1 MRKAIYLILFM
12 GGLIS
17 CSEKIDLLGDYQ
29 ETAVVYG
36 LLDHADSMH
45 YVKITRAFI
54 GPGSAVDI
62 AQIPDSSYFDQVNA
76 TVSEFVNGIQTRV
89 WILKDTIITDK
100 NTNGAFYAPEQKVYY
115 FKTLPTGPNETQQ
128 GNPSTLNASLNK
140 DATYKLTVDI
150 DNGKFVV
157 NGNTDLVH
165 GLSSPSNSQNFTFKF
180 ASNPGEYLSPGVA
193 AVNTFGNSYVVNTS
207 LHVIYNE
214 YIGVNKTENSFDW
227 TLGETSILPGES
239 RTFTAY
245 GETFYQLVKKSVTND
260 PAITRRTFE
269 GIEFT
274 ITGGHEELYNYM
286 IVNAPSSS
294 LSQSKPSYTNLTV
307 NNNKRVIGLFS
318 SRQTLKFYRPFFTNA
333 AQAYIRAIDKKST
346 RELCQGPI
354 TGLLMFCS
362 NHPGDNVVGSAE
374 SYACQ

>member
-1 MRKAIYLILFM
+1 M
-12 GGLIS
+12 
-17 CSEKIDLLGDYQ
+17 
-29 ETAVVYG
+29 
-36 LLDHADSMH
+36 
-45 YVKITRAFI
+45 
-54 GPGSAVDI
+54 
-62 AQIPDSSYFDQVNA
+62 
-76 TVSEFVNGIQTRV
+76 
-89 WILKDTIITDK
+89 
-100 NTNGAFYAPEQKVYY
+100 
-115 FKTLPTGPNETQQ
+115 
-128 GNPSTLNASLNK
+128 NK
-140 DATYKLTVDI
+140 DATYKLTVEI

-207 LHVIYNE
+207 LRVIYNE
-214 YIGVNKTENSFDW
+214 YIGVNKTVNSFDW